1 MAAYC
6 TATSPSMLQARV
18 LAPDASLQT
27 SLHPHNQ
34 IKNLPLRSLTRR
46 NSRASSA
53 RRQVMQ
59 KAASSQH
66 NIEDAQA
73 NSFQSL
79 EDTSLDG
86 LRALPAEQ
94 RQALLFLAMSSSVL
108 AASDVSQASDMQSLA
123 ALSVDRGQ
131 VISFL
136 VNNPFVTLGVAVAL
150 YIIIPRILRFATKYV
165 LLPASVAGV
174 VYLVITNP
182 STSLDVAS
190 TGFKCEYAAAAA
202 SV

>member
-6 TATSPSMLQARV
+6 ATFSPSMLQARAV
-18 LAPDASLQT
+18 APNSSPQT
-27 SLHPHNQ
+27 SLNPHNQ
-34 IKNLPLRSLTRR
+34 IRNLPGSLTRR
-46 NSRASSA
+46 SSHASFT
-53 RRQVMQ
+53 RRQVLQ

-66 NIEDAQA
+66 KIEDVQA
-73 NSFQSL
+73 NLSQSL

-86 LRALPAEQ
+86 LRALPADQ

-108 AASDVSQASDMQSLA
+108 AASDASQASDMQSLA

-202 SV
+202 CS